1 MTARTPPSSSYRF
14 DPNVLK
20 ALAGLQFRARY
31 VVEGYLSGMHESPFH
46 GYSAEFSEYR
56 DYQPGDDL
64 RRLDWRFYA
73 RADKLCIKRFEQET
87 NLQFHIITDTSNSMA
102 YRGKQAWGSKLDY
115 AGLIAASL
123 TWLMLKQKDATGLL
137 TVEAAAVAAKTGIG
151 ELARSRPEPQL
162 RFLKPSQKPSQFGQ
176 ILRQLEVLTPAGG
189 PCLGDLLE
197 NARRLIPRRSVILL
211 LTDLLDPSETIKE
224 QLRFLRFVGH
234 EIIVFQILDQD
245 ELQFPFDDSHLFE
258 DLETGQRRRI
268 RPAQV
273 RETYLKRFE
282 AFLAEYRRLFEELE
296 IGHTLMSTDTDP
308 SRSLAFF
315 LAQRKTFG

>member
-1 MTARTPPSSSYRF
+1 MSAQPPPTSSYRF
-14 DPNVLK
+14 DPDVLK

-87 NLQFHIITDTSNSMA
+87 NLQFYIVTDTSNSMA
-102 YRGKQAWGSKLDY
+102 YRGKTAWGSKLDY
-115 AGLIAASL
+115 AELISASL
-123 TWLMLKQKDATGLL
+123 TWLLLKQKDATGLL
-137 TVEAAAVAAKTGIG
+137 TLESSAPSLAAAIG
-151 ELARSRPEPQL
+151 ELARARPEPQL

-176 ILRQLEVLTPAGG
+176 ILRQLEVLAPAGG

-211 LTDLLDPSETIKE
+211 LSDLLDPSETIQE
-224 QLRFLRFVGH
+224 QLRYLRFVGH

-245 ELQFPFDDSHLFE
+245 ELQFPFDNNHLFE
-258 DLETGQRRRI
+258 DLETGQRRRFH
-268 RPAQV
+268 PAQV

-282 AFLAEYRRLFEELE
+282 AFLAENRRLFEELE
-296 IGHTLMSTDTDP
+296 ISHTLMPTDTDP
-308 SRSLAFF
+308 SRALAFF
-315 LAQRKTFG
+315 LSQRKAFG